1 MDGVQL
7 SQGKNH
13 FKEAIYF
20 FPRATNQEKNNSI
33 LKYEKQRKGKFS
45 NKSISLIIFL
55 FNGILD
61 YSDLYFCYWQYE
73 TDGLQFS

>member
-7 SQGKNH
+7 SQDKNH
-13 FKEAIYF
+13 FEEAIYF

-45 NKSISLIIFL
+45 NKSISLIIL
-55 FNGILD
+55 LV
-61 YSDLYFCYWQYE
+61 
-73 TDGLQFS
+73 

>member
-1 MDGVQL
+1 MAPFYGWGSTV
-7 SQGKNH
+7 S
-13 FKEAIYF
+13 
-20 FPRATNQEKNNSI
+20 RQEPLRGGNLLLPKGYQPGKNNSI

-61 YSDLYFCYWQYE
+61 YSDLYFCY
-73 TDGLQFS
+73 